1 MADQITACF
10 GIIFSLFAFAL
21 MLLGPFLVIFG
32 IIAFVII
39 IGLVLARPHL
49 GPGGLYFGGGARQ
62 DLDPV
67 EASVVLGVNP
77 LRILG
82 MVVMSLVRKGRLRIK
97 SAKPLS
103 VQVLEEGDTTHCAAC
118 GAPLKVG
125 DTACGYCS
133 SLVAQAAAL
142 TYYEEVFMQNAIS
155 ADGTLDEGGSNGVVR
170 LLESSVE
177 AKMSGSSAEATR
189 GFYQA
194 KLSGLWKEL
203 ENAPDD
209 AKGYE
214 FSKDSGWLALDEE
227 FEAKTDA
234 YSGDASISRLKK
246 AIKGTVE
253 NSGIDES
260 KLG

>member
-67 EASVVLGVNP
+67 EASVVLGTNP

-82 MVVMSLVRKGRLRIK
+82 MVVMSLVRKGRLKIK
-97 SAKPLS
+97 SAKPLRVEAIAERDS
-103 VQVLEEGDTTHCAAC
+103 TNCAAC
-118 GAPLKVG
+118 GGPLGAG
-125 DTACGYCS
+125 DTECGYCG
-133 SLVAQAAAL
+133 SLVAQAAVL

-155 ADGTLDEGGSNGVVR
+155 SDGTLDEGGSNGVIR

-177 AKMSGSSAEATR
+177 AKMGGCSAEATR

-194 KLSGLWKEL
+194 KLNGLWKEL
-203 ENAPDD
+203 EHAPDD

-214 FSKDSGWLALDEE
+214 FSKDAGWLALDDH
-227 FEAKTDA
+227 FEDKTNA
-234 YSGDASISRLKK
+234 YSANKSVSRLRGAMKQ
-246 AIKGTVE
+246 TVE